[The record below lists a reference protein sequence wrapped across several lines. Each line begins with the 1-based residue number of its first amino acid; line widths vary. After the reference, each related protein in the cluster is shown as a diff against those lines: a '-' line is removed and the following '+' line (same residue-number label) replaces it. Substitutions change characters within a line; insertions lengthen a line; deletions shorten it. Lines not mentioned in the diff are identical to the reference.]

1 VEEQRGSVIGRI
13 RHGIDRRL
21 EEWRRQDQARNAEA
35 EADRDKLW
43 AEAKERQKLL
53 AKPHRRGGS
62 AARLPR
68 RGHRAA
74 PLRCALRGGVRSA
87 RSLGS
92 RETPPREGR
101 ARRRE
106 HRRGTQGFVVGL
118 RGVGVKD

>member
-1 VEEQRGSVIGRI
+1 MVK
-13 RHGIDRRL
+13 RL
-21 EEWRRQDQARNAEA
+21 FSTIEKLWHRAEDHIEEWRSQDQARNAEA

-106 HRRGTQGFVVGL
+106 HR
-118 RGVGVKD
+118 